1 MKRIAVFASL
11 LLVGSPALAGPYSDD
26 LAKCLVASTSSDD
39 RVALVRW
46 MFTSFAAHPDVAPL
60 SAATTAQV
68 DAIDTQ
74 VGAIFTRLLTQS
86 CREQTQAALRYEGSA
101 AIETAF
107 QVLGQVAAKELG
119 TNPAVQKRLAA
130 LGEKIDQRAIEALVQ
145 APATTQ
151 P

>member
-1 MKRIAVFASL
+1 VKRIVVFASL
-11 LLVGSPALAGPYSDD
+11 LLVGSPTLAGPYSDD

-68 DAIDTQ
+68 DAIDSQ

-86 CREQTQAALRYEGSA
+86 CREQTQAALRYEGTA

-107 QVLGQVAAKELG
+107 QVLGQVAANELG

-130 LGEKIDQRAIEALVQ
+130 LGEKIDQRALEALVQ
-145 APATTQ
+145 APAPKQ